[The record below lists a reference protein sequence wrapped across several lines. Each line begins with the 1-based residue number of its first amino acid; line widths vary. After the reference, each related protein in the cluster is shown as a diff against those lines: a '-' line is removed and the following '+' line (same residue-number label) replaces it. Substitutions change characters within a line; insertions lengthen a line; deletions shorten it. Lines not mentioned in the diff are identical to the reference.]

1 MRMLRQ
7 ANSRLP
13 QVCGRF
19 RYPRAPLIERS
30 FHQHAI
36 NLEEQKKRLDIAI
49 VGLPNAGKS
58 QLLNVLTQSTVAAVS
73 RKRHTTRDEI
83 LGARTVDNTQLVFM
97 DTPGFL
103 RYDHARKE
111 GLDRDITSTAP
122 AEIDNVD
129 FTLLVVDAARH
140 MTDSYRESLIELM
153 LRALKS
159 KGRREVTIDEEDEE
173 EDDDDNEGPRTMDPS
188 TIAQLVQEN
197 SARFAVVLNKCD
209 LVNQKLDLIDVAEY
223 LGGMSEECVKYSGQ
237 TVDDQTIEGQEGDVK
252 VDEDAI
258 EAMLPYFF
266 YTAAVKEEGVDDVLN
281 FLLEKATPCTE
292 WEVEAGESSM
302 QTPEERVEEVIRE
315 KIYRCLHR
323 EVPYKIRQNN
333 RLFQVVKDPKSDKP
347 GLLIQQDLIV
357 RSKSHQQLVF
367 GGAGQTLERI
377 RETAERDLK
386 ILFKCEVVLQ
396 LHVKMLKK
404 RQRNW
409 SI

>member
-1 MRMLRQ
+1 MRVFRQ
-7 ANSRLP
+7 ANSRLSS

-19 RYPRAPLIERS
+19 RYPRTLIDRY

-36 NLEEQKKRLDIAI
+36 NLEEQKKRLDVAI

-83 LGARTVDNTQLVFM
+83 LGARTVDNTQLVFL

-111 GLDRDITSTAP
+111 GLDRDLTSTAP

-159 KGRREVTIDEEDEE
+159 KGRREVPMDEDDEEDEGE
-173 EDDDDNEGPRTMDPS
+173 KDDDSEGPS
-188 TIAQLVQEN
+188 TIAQLAQEN
-197 SARFAVVLNKCD
+197 SSRFAVVLNKCD
-209 LVNQKLDLIDVAEY
+209 LVKQKLDLIDVAEY
-223 LGGMSEECVKYSGQ
+223 LGGMAEECVKYRGQ
-237 TVDDQTIEGQEGDVK
+237 TVDGQTVEGQEGDAK
-252 VDEDAI
+252 VDEEDI
-258 EAMLPYFF
+258 EALLPYFF
-266 YTAAVKEEGVDDVLN
+266 YTAAVKEEGVDDVLK
-281 FLLEKATPCTE
+281 FLLEKATHCTS
-292 WEVEAGESSM
+292 WDVEAGESSM

-333 RLFQVVKDPKSDKP
+333 RLFQVVKDPKNDKP

-396 LHVKMLKK
+396 VHVKMLKK